1 MGDENPEFLSGN
13 QAPKSHEEQCIT
25 CRLWRAEQEIELPS
39 SLKRV
44 VHLFL
49 EKQLRLSALFAWL
62 ELAERYHFHELFQ
75 FIEGL
80 ICQHFVDF
88 SFTEQFLA
96 LGEVRLRWVVRNEKI
111 VCSEACLLEAL
122 VRWYERDVLNRK
134 ESFRELSSFI
144 KLELISNKYLKA
156 IIKKYNLGKVLPELK
171 AVAEKEKRTK
181 LALSFTREREFE
193 RSAKYSNV
201 AVVGY
206 MWQVGGSGAC
216 ESKQNFFVKC
226 WLPLMEKEATLAFR
240 KGTLHHCPHMR
251 HRERLSWRDRDN
263 FTNPVVINNKVY
275 VLHRGVCKPCQQVA
289 ADQPTC
295 DKCCRTSDNK
305 DFHFHLS
312 CYDLCDGSYKVQT
325 TLESNRYCCSALSL
339 VRVGFYLFVA
349 EHTFDGHVL
358 FHRYNTESSCD
369 KWESFSLSKSHSL
382 ETPCVVPCGIE
393 FIYVIWFRSIERYNI
408 FTQSWESLSQ
418 IPECAPIAGIKVCL
432 LRQQIEAVASVVGLV
447 ESVSTRLTYLPATD
461 KWEYSK
467 TSCECELIKELHS
480 SVQVLSLYD
489 CDFAFAYLS
498 TSHSVD
504 YVPVLYRITKKHYK
518 KKLLHTNQNFAFAT
532 QTIQTLYDSS
542 TFVVLS
548 REAMSRVIQRAKL
561 VE

>member
-1 MGDENPEFLSGN
+1 M
-13 QAPKSHEEQCIT
+13 
-25 CRLWRAEQEIELPS
+25 
-39 SLKRV
+39 
-44 VHLFL
+44 
-49 EKQLRLSALFAWL
+49 FAWL
-62 ELAERYHFHELFQ
+62 ELAERYRFHELFQ

-240 KGTLHHCPHMR
+240 KGTMHHCPHMR
-251 HRERLSWRDRDN
+251 HRERLS
-263 FTNPVVINNKVY
+263 
-275 VLHRGVCKPCQQVA
+275 
-289 ADQPTC
+289 
-295 DKCCRTSDNK
+295 
-305 DFHFHLS
+305 
-312 CYDLCDGSYKVQT
+312 
-325 TLESNRYCCSALSL
+325 
-339 VRVGFYLFVA
+339 
-349 EHTFDGHVL
+349 
-358 FHRYNTESSCD
+358 
-369 KWESFSLSKSHSL
+369 
-382 ETPCVVPCGIE
+382 
-393 FIYVIWFRSIERYNI
+393 
-408 FTQSWESLSQ
+408 
-418 IPECAPIAGIKVCL
+418 
-432 LRQQIEAVASVVGLV
+432 
-447 ESVSTRLTYLPATD
+447 
-461 KWEYSK
+461 
-467 TSCECELIKELHS
+467 
-480 SVQVLSLYD
+480 
-489 CDFAFAYLS
+489 
-498 TSHSVD
+498 
-504 YVPVLYRITKKHYK
+504 
-518 KKLLHTNQNFAFAT
+518 
-532 QTIQTLYDSS
+532 
-542 TFVVLS
+542 
-548 REAMSRVIQRAKL
+548 
-561 VE
+561 